1 MGGVL
6 LHRLFTLQIV
16 NGQSYQNNYTLRI
29 RKERVL
35 NGTRGNIFDCNG
47 KVLAYNE
54 LTYKVT
60 LEDNGTYAKSAE
72 RNEALNSI
80 IAKVLG
86 VLEENGDS
94 FVNDFNIRLKKN
106 GKFAFTVEGTR
117 LMRFRADIYGKRK
130 IDDLGWDKEL
140 KYNTAEATEDQ
151 IIAYGIIYQTGISAG
166 TYAVKI
172 NTIWKV
178 RIIPRK

>member
-1 MGGVL
+1 ML
-6 LHRLFTLQIV
+6 YLFYMRLWQ
-16 NGQSYQNNYTLRI
+16 
-29 RKERVL
+29 ERVL

-60 LEDNGTYAKSAE
+60 LEDNGTYAKSSE

-94 FVNDFNIRLKKN
+94 FVNDFNIRLKK
-106 GKFAFTVEGTR
+106 TEICVYCR
-117 LMRFRADIYGKRK
+117 RDQADALPCGYLRK
-130 IDDLGWDKEL
+130 
-140 KYNTAEATEDQ
+140 A
-151 IIAYGIIYQTGISAG
+151 
-166 TYAVKI
+166 
-172 NTIWKV
+172 
-178 RIIPRK
+178 